1 MGDTISGR
9 RDAVPESARGWRRG
23 AARWSTVLLVVLGL
37 AVSGSVAGLLPVQV
51 VRVSAASMAPTI
63 GDGDL
68 VLLERGDGPFAR
80 RDVVAV
86 RRPDTGEQLIK
97 RVVAVG
103 GDRVAI
109 EDGVLVVNDSAVCE
123 PSIDPEDIDGVWSGP
138 TTVPDGHVFLMG
150 DERHR
155 SIDSRDFGPLP
166 LTSVDGLVRARV
178 WPSPGALPADSC

>member
-1 MGDTISGR
+1 MEDTIPGP
-9 RDAVPESARGWRRG
+9 RDAVPTPARGWRRG
-23 AARWSTVLLVVLGL
+23 VTRWATGLLAVLVLT
-37 AVSGSVAGLLPVQV
+37 VSGSVAGLLPVQV
-51 VRVSAASMAPTI
+51 VRVSSASMAPTVR
-63 GDGDL
+63 DGDL

-97 RVVAVG
+97 RVVGIG

-109 EDGVLVVNDSAVCE
+109 EDGVLVVNDDPVCE

-155 SIDSRDFGPLP
+155 SIDSRDFGPLS
-166 LTSVDGLVRARV
+166 LTSVDGLVRTRV
-178 WPSPGALPADSC
+178 WPSPGALPTDSC